1 MSFSASSNTQS
12 PRPLFHLGQIV
23 ATPDAF
29 RLLEQSNTDVIDLLM
44 RHAKGDWGVVC
55 AADARSNDRAVVD
68 GTRVLSAYELGAGRE
83 RLWIITEADRRV
95 TTLLLPDEY

>member
-1 MSFSASSNTQS
+1 MSFSASPNTQS

-23 ATPDAF
+23 ATPDAL
-29 RLLEQSNTDVIDLLM
+29 RLLEQSNADVIDLLM

-68 GTRVLSAYELGAGRE
+68 GTRILSAYKLGARRE
-83 RLWIITEADRRV
+83 HLWIITEADRRV
-95 TTLLLPDEY
+95 TTILLPDEY